1 MKRKR
6 KFIKL
11 AALFLVAMVL
21 TSGMSAVT
29 VSAETPYLTFTVNG
43 YGGMEETQTAYLAH
57 QTIIKFGEEFMSS
70 PNDICVTDDGKI
82 YVADT
87 GNSRIIVGTTD
98 GELESIIGEGTLK
111 APRGVFVTEN
121 KHVYVADSDA
131 EAVFE
136 FDPEGNV
143 LNKYTKPDNPLYG
156 GSKVVFKP
164 IKVVVNDAGIMFVIC
179 ESNTNGI
186 VEISPQEGG
195 SFLGYFGTNLTS
207 VDLVTMVFR
216 AIASD
221 AQKAKMISNIPSTPD
236 NLAIDEKGLIYTV
249 TRGDGNNSVKR
260 LNIAGANLINGVQG
274 YYDDSPAAVAVGNH
288 DNIYVASSQGYIYEY
303 NNQGEPIY
311 LFGGRDDGTQR
322 VGLSTQV
329 ASIQVGKDDE
339 IYVLD
344 NDRRQIQVY
353 KPSEFTQKL
362 HNALYLYSKGR
373 YTESREPL
381 SEVLKMNSMFDYAN
395 RAMGRAYFQEENYD
409 EALRYARLSKDKSG
423 YSDAFWEI
431 RNNWLKRNIVATMV
445 IIVLAVILY
454 KLLKLWDKKKGVLSG
469 VKAGWA
475 KLKEK
480 KLISNLCYSGYYMK
494 HPFDASYGIARE
506 GRASW
511 SAPSILLLI
520 FMIEYVINKYLCGFL
535 QKTVREGRYDI
546 FSDVGMIVIVIVA
559 LTSCNYLVCTINE
572 GEGTVK
578 KIYTYFCYSLLPYI
592 ILTPIS
598 FALSHVLTKNEQ
610 FIITLIQFVLVA
622 WVLIIGILGIKEV
635 NNYTGKETF
644 KVIAL
649 TLFTILIVSLL
660 IFIIYVLWA
669 QVFEFIS
676 AIYGEVVYRLE
687 K

>member
-236 NLAIDEKGLIYTV
+236 NLADRK
-249 TRGDGNNSVKR
+249 SV
-260 LNIAGANLINGVQG
+260 V
-274 YYDDSPAAVAVGNH
+274 
-288 DNIYVASSQGYIYEY
+288 
-303 NNQGEPIY
+303 
-311 LFGGRDDGTQR
+311 
-322 VGLSTQV
+322 
-329 ASIQVGKDDE
+329 
-339 IYVLD
+339 
-344 NDRRQIQVY
+344 
-353 KPSEFTQKL
+353 
-362 HNALYLYSKGR
+362 
-373 YTESREPL
+373 
-381 SEVLKMNSMFDYAN
+381 
-395 RAMGRAYFQEENYD
+395 
-409 EALRYARLSKDKSG
+409 
-423 YSDAFWEI
+423 
-431 RNNWLKRNIVATMV
+431 
-445 IIVLAVILY
+445 
-454 KLLKLWDKKKGVLSG
+454 
-469 VKAGWA
+469 
-475 KLKEK
+475 
-480 KLISNLCYSGYYMK
+480 
-494 HPFDASYGIARE
+494 
-506 GRASW
+506 
-511 SAPSILLLI
+511 
-520 FMIEYVINKYLCGFL
+520 
-535 QKTVREGRYDI
+535 
-546 FSDVGMIVIVIVA
+546 
-559 LTSCNYLVCTINE
+559 
-572 GEGTVK
+572 
-578 KIYTYFCYSLLPYI
+578 
-592 ILTPIS
+592 
-598 FALSHVLTKNEQ
+598 
-610 FIITLIQFVLVA
+610 
-622 WVLIIGILGIKEV
+622 
-635 NNYTGKETF
+635 
-644 KVIAL
+644 
-649 TLFTILIVSLL
+649 
-660 IFIIYVLWA
+660 
-669 QVFEFIS
+669 
-676 AIYGEVVYRLE
+676 
-687 K
+687 